1 MLSSVIKAKQKK
13 KKKERKT
20 FIAIIINESV
30 KTKTSLLNED
40 READK
45 RIAVFL

>member
-1 MLSSVIKAKQKK
+1 MLSSVIKAKQK

-30 KTKTSLLNED
+30 KTKTSLLNEG

-45 RIAVFL
+45 RIAVFLS